1 MVLIGTFPPFLIK
14 VHRIYRLSGYLF
26 EHFFE
31 NMQFEHFVS
40 LELSSSQIKEQT
52 HDLCLGFARETVVIS
67 LKGKMIRLAA
77 CMFSHLF
84 TSLSPFFMLPNLSFI
99 EPLSSV
105 HLLAVN

>member
-1 MVLIGTFPPFLIK
+1 
-14 VHRIYRLSGYLF
+14 
-26 EHFFE
+26 
-31 NMQFEHFVS
+31 MQFKHSVS
-40 LELSSSQIKEQT
+40 LKTSSQIKAQT
-52 HDLCLGFARETVVIS
+52 HDLYLWVAREAVGRS